1 MENQQNNPKFRCIGS
16 GCCGSVW
23 AFKNTPWVVKCEDGN
38 QGRSIL
44 NDQIMHRRVLTIDTT
59 SSLPVRI
66 PKSFQIIGADHDCWR
81 DYLPR
86 FPSDRTACKAY
97 LQERIPAVPPEI
109 RELLIA
115 QYCPEAIQN
124 TTRASDVN
132 QDCLIRIYTG
142 KRRREGGAPPSF
154 FNLRNYGL
162 HIEQMQQLGL
172 DVRAIVKALAH
183 TLAHCY
189 WRTHVDLN
197 DVEFVLASPTEELR
211 SSTPTF
217 KISGTKQ
224 DLVIWMLDYDCVRD
238 MPITREGVQQAVKAF
253 YQNDAY
259 FPRPHFFG
267 HIKEDVDLWT
277 MFKAEFLR
285 ASSEILNKQ
294 DFELAELW
302 VEMVEDEGRRRNV
315 GCWCR
320 DE

>member
-1 MENQQNNPKFRCIGS
+1 MEIPNNDSKYRCIGG

-23 AFKNTPWVVKCEDGN
+23 ALENTPWVVKCEDGN
-38 QGRSIL
+38 RGRSIL
-44 NDQIMHRRVLTIDTT
+44 NDQTMHRKVLASDPT
-59 SSLPVRI
+59 SRLPVRI
-66 PKSFQIIGADHDCWR
+66 PASFQILETDDNWWADH
-81 DYLPR
+81 LAR

-97 LQERIPAVPPEI
+97 SQERIPAVPLDI
-109 RELLIA
+109 RELLIT
-115 QYCPEAIQN
+115 QYCPEAIQA
-124 TTRASDVN
+124 TTRVSDVN
-132 QDCLIRIYTG
+132 EDCLIRIYTG
-142 KRRREGGAPPSF
+142 KRRREGGQPPSF

-162 HIEQMQQLGL
+162 HIEQIQQLGL
-172 DVRAIVKALAH
+172 DARTIVKALAH

-189 WRTHVDLN
+189 WRAHVDLN
-197 DVEFVLASPTEELR
+197 DVEFVLAPPTELLC

-217 KISGTKQ
+217 KIQGTQ
-224 DLVIWMLDYDCVRD
+224 QELVIWMLDYDCVRD
-238 MPITREGVQQAVKAF
+238 MLMTREGVQQAVKAF

-285 ASSEILNKQ
+285 ASSEFLNKQ
-294 DFELAELW
+294 DFALAELC
-302 VEMVEDEGRRRNV
+302 VEMVEDEGRRRNE